1 MADDKIKLSDHFTYG
16 RLLRFVLPSVI
27 MMIFT
32 SIYSM
37 VDGLFISNFAGKA
50 AYSGINIV
58 MPVMMMLSCVG
69 FMLGTGGSA
78 VVAKTLGEGEKE
90 RADRYFSM
98 FVYVTLAIGV
108 ILLIAGQ
115 IFIVPVTGLLGA
127 EGEVRRWAIIYGR
140 INLCSLPFFM
150 LQIAFQSFFNSAGKP
165 TLGLASTVITGVG
178 NMILDALFVAGF
190 GWGLPGAALATTI
203 CEFVGGGIPL
213 IYFGRKNS
221 SNLKLGRPSRSLR
234 IFCKGAFNGIS
245 EFMTNIAGSVVA
257 ILYNLQLIKLI
268 GQDGVAA
275 YGTMQYVSFLFCAVF
290 LGYSLGSSAIISFNY
305 GAENHFELRNI
316 YVKSIRLVL
325 GTGAVMFALAEL
337 LAVPVVRFFVGY
349 DAELMDMTLGGF
361 RIFAVLFL
369 MTGVNIFAS
378 SFFTALNNGILS
390 AVISLLRTL
399 VFEIA
404 MIILLPMAFGA
415 KGIWAA
421 APAADL
427 LALIVSVSLIM
438 KNRKRYHYGRE
449 L

>member
-203 CEFVGGGIPL
+203 CEFVEAA
-213 IYFGRKNS
+213 
-221 SNLKLGRPSRSLR
+221 SR
-234 IFCKGAFNGIS
+234 
-245 EFMTNIAGSVVA
+245 
-257 ILYNLQLIKLI
+257 
-268 GQDGVAA
+268 
-275 YGTMQYVSFLFCAVF
+275 
-290 LGYSLGSSAIISFNY
+290 
-305 GAENHFELRNI
+305 
-316 YVKSIRLVL
+316 
-325 GTGAVMFALAEL
+325 
-337 LAVPVVRFFVGY
+337 
-349 DAELMDMTLGGF
+349 
-361 RIFAVLFL
+361 
-369 MTGVNIFAS
+369 
-378 SFFTALNNGILS
+378 
-390 AVISLLRTL
+390 
-399 VFEIA
+399 
-404 MIILLPMAFGA
+404 
-415 KGIWAA
+415 
-421 APAADL
+421 
-427 LALIVSVSLIM
+427 
-438 KNRKRYHYGRE
+438 
-449 L
+449 